1 MIGIAL
7 IREDPEAV
15 KRAVAR
21 KGEPTDAVDRVFEAD
36 ARRRAIEAE
45 VNELRAQRNEGNRQV
60 GELMR
65 TGQRDDVAAL
75 KTHMAELSA
84 QIDGLDAEL
93 SEVERSLEREMLLIP
108 NLPHESVPNGTGP
121 DDNPLVR
128 AWGDPL
134 PAGGTP
140 PHWEIAERL
149 RLFDLER
156 GAKVAGSWFIL
167 STGAGARLLR
177 SLIGLILEMT
187 QLAG

>member
-21 KGEPTDAVDRVFEAD
+21 KGEPTEPVDRVHEAD

-45 VNELRAQRNEGNRQV
+45 ANEVRAQRNVGNRQV

-65 TGQRDDVAAL
+65 TGQRDEAEAL
-75 KTHMAELSA
+75 KARMAELSA
-84 QIDGLDAEL
+84 QVDRFDAEL
-93 SEVERSLEREMLLIP
+93 AEVERDIERDMLLIP
-108 NLPHESVPNGTGP
+108 NLPHESVPDGTGP
-121 DDNPLVR
+121 DDNPVVR
-128 AWGDPL
+128 TWGEPRAAD
-134 PAGGTP
+134 GTP

-156 GAKVAGSWFIL
+156 GVRIAGTGFAL
-167 STGAGARLLR
+167 YPGAGAKLR
-177 SLIGLILEMT
+177 RALMGVR
-187 QLAG
+187 